1 MDWESIRAEFELSDI
16 SLKDLAEKHGINP
29 ATLRSR
35 KNREKWQKRGSPDD
49 ATQHATQRA
58 TRNATQ
64 RKNVATQKKVAPK
77 AKVILENS
85 NLEDW
90 EEVFCLEYLKHFNKT
105 KAYHKARPDVTYDS
119 AKTLG
124 NRLFTEVYIQQRLAE
139 LKSAKQEQLFIEGA
153 DIDAQWAKQAFA
165 DITDFIEF
173 RNEINAYVNDSGEMS
188 EREDLIVSL
197 KDSDKIDGMM
207 VKEFKMTRD
216 GPVIKLY
223 DSQKALEM
231 LQKRLL
237 NVDEINAE
245 NTKANT
251 ALTIAKLSLIK
262 GVEHDTSLMQTLLDV
277 LKGDEETNAN

>member
-1 MDWESIRAEFELSDI
+1 MMDWESIRAEFELSDI
-16 SLKDLAEKHGINP
+16 SLKDLAEKHGIKP

-49 ATQHATQRA
+49 ATQRATQRNE
-58 TRNATQ
+58 NATQ
-64 RKNVATQKKVAPK
+64 RKNVATKKKVAPK
-77 AKVILENS
+77 AKEILES
-85 NLEDW
+85 SDLEDW
-90 EEVFCLEYLKHFNKT
+90 EEILCLEYLKHFNKT

-139 LKSAKQEQLFIEGA
+139 LKSAKQEQLFIEGT

-173 RNEINAYVNDSGEMS
+173 RTEISAYVNDSGEMS
-188 EREDLIVSL
+188 EREGLIVSL

-237 NVDEINAE
+237 NVDEISAE

-251 ALTIAKLSLIK
+251 ALTKAKISMIEGATPNTDMLQS
-262 GVEHDTSLMQTLLDV
+262 LLD
-277 LKGDEETNAN
+277 LEMKRNGKD

>member
-16 SLKDLAEKHGINP
+16 SLKDLAEKHGIKP

-49 ATQHATQRA
+49 ATQHATQRNK
-58 TRNATQ
+58 NATQ
-64 RKNVATQKKVAPK
+64 RNENVATKKKVAPK
-77 AKVILENS
+77 AKEILES
-85 NLEDW
+85 SDLEDW
-90 EEVFCLEYLKHFNKT
+90 EEIFCLEYLKHFNKT

-124 NRLFTEVYIQQRLAE
+124 NRLFTEVYIQKRLAE
-139 LKSAKQEQLFIEGA
+139 LKSAKQEQLFIEGT

-173 RNEINAYVNDSGEMS
+173 RTEISAYMNDSGEMS

-245 NTKANT
+245 STKANT
-251 ALTIAKLSLIK
+251 ELTRAKLTLIK
-262 GVEHDTSLMQTLLDV
+262 GVEHDMSLMQVLLDV
-277 LKGDEETNAN
+277 LSGGDAP

>member
-16 SLKDLAEKHGINP
+16 SLKDLAEKHGIKP

-49 ATQHATQRA
+49 ATQRNK
-58 TRNATQ
+58 NATQ
-64 RKNVATQKKVAPK
+64 RKNVATKKKVAPK
-77 AKVILENS
+77 AKEILES
-85 NLEDW
+85 SDLEDW
-90 EEVFCLEYLKHFNKT
+90 EEIFCLEYLKHFNKT

-173 RNEINAYVNDSGEMS
+173 RTETSAFVDDTGEIS
-188 EREDLIVSL
+188 EREHLIVSL
-197 KDSDKIDGMM
+197 KDSDKIDGMV

-251 ALTIAKLSLIK
+251 ALTKAKISMIEGATPNTDMLQS
-262 GVEHDTSLMQTLLDV
+262 LLD
-277 LKGDEETNAN
+277 LEMKHNGKD

>member
-16 SLKDLAEKHGINP
+16 SLKDLAEKHGIKP

-49 ATQHATQRA
+49 ATQRATQRNK
-58 TRNATQ
+58 NATQ
-64 RKNVATQKKVAPK
+64 RKNVATKKKVAQK
-77 AKVILENS
+77 AKEILKNS

-139 LKSAKQEQLFIEGA
+139 LKSAKQEQLFIEGT

-173 RNEINAYVNDSGEMS
+173 RTEINAYVNDSGEMS
-188 EREDLIVSL
+188 EREDIIVSL

-251 ALTIAKLSLIK
+251 ALTKAKISMIEGPTPNTDMLQS
-262 GVEHDTSLMQTLLDV
+262 LLD
-277 LKGDEETNAN
+277 LEMKRNGKD

>member
-16 SLKDLAEKHGINP
+16 SPKDLAEKHGIKP

-49 ATQHATQRA
+49 ATQRATQRNK
-58 TRNATQ
+58 NATQ
-64 RKNVATQKKVAPK
+64 RKNVATKKKVAPK
-77 AKVILENS
+77 AKEILES
-85 NLEDW
+85 SDLEDW

-105 KAYHKARPDVTYDS
+105 KAYHKARPDVTYGS
-119 AKTLG
+119 ASVEGSRMFGKPK
-124 NRLFTEVYIQQRLAE
+124 IQQRLAE
-139 LKSAKQEQLFIEGA
+139 LKSAKQEQLFIEGT

-173 RNEINAYVNDSGEMS
+173 RTETSAFLDDSGEMT
-188 EREDLIVSL
+188 EREHLIVSL

-245 NTKANT
+245 STRANT
-251 ALTIAKLSLIK
+251 ELTRARISMIE
-262 GVEHDTSLMQTLLDV
+262 GDTPNTDMLQSLLD
-277 LKGDEETNAN
+277 LEAKRNGKD

>member
-16 SLKDLAEKHGINP
+16 SLKDLAEKHGISP
-29 ATLRSR
+29 GTLRSR
-35 KNREKWQKRGSPDD
+35 KNREKWKKRGSPDD
-49 ATQHATQRA
+49 ATQHATQRNE
-58 TRNATQ
+58 NATQ
-64 RKNVATQKKVAPK
+64 RKNVATKKKVAPK
-77 AKVILENS
+77 AKEILES
-85 NLEDW
+85 SDLEDW
-90 EEVFCLEYLKHFNKT
+90 EEIFCLEYLKHFNKT

-139 LKSAKQEQLFIEGA
+139 LKSAKQEQLFIEGT

-173 RNEINAYVNDSGEMS
+173 RTETSAFVDDTGEIS
-188 EREDLIVSL
+188 EREHLIVSL

-245 NTKANT
+245 STKANT
-251 ALTIAKLSLIK
+251 ELTRARIAMIE
-262 GVEHDTSLMQTLLDV
+262 GDTPNTDMLQSLLD
-277 LKGDEETNAN
+277 LEAKRNGKD

>member
-1 MDWESIRAEFELSDI
+1 MEKREEAQRDYLAGMKYKDI
-16 SLKDLAEKHGINP
+16 AEKYDVSIN
-29 ATLRSR
+29 TVKSWKQRDGWSR
-35 KNREKWQKRGSPDD
+35 DGTKTGAHKTEKG
-49 ATQHATQRA
+49 AH
-58 TRNATQ
+58 
-64 RKNVATQKKVAPK
+64 KKIAPK
-77 AKVILENS
+77 AKEILQETD
-85 NLEDW
+85 LEDW

-139 LKSAKQEQLFIEGA
+139 LKSAKQEQLFIEGT

-173 RNEINAYVNDSGEMS
+173 RTEINAYVNDSGEMS
-188 EREDLIVSL
+188 EREDIIVSL

-245 NTKANT
+245 STKANT
-251 ALTIAKLSLIK
+251 ELTRAKLSLIK

-277 LKGDEETNAN
+277 LKGDEDVTN

>member
-1 MDWESIRAEFELSDI
+1 MMDWESIRAEFELSDI
-16 SLKDLAEKHGINP
+16 SLKDLAEKHGIKP

-49 ATQHATQRA
+49 ATQHATQRNE
-58 TRNATQ
+58 NATQ
-64 RKNVATQKKVAPK
+64 RKNVATKKKVAPK
-77 AKVILENS
+77 AKEILENS

-124 NRLFTEVYIQQRLAE
+124 NRLFTEVYIQKRLAE
-139 LKSAKQEQLFIEGA
+139 LKSAKQEQLFIEGT

-173 RNEINAYVNDSGEMS
+173 RTEINAYVNDSGEMS

-223 DSQKALEM
+223 DSQKALDM

-245 NTKANT
+245 STKANT
-251 ALTIAKLSLIK
+251 ELTRAKLSLIK

-277 LKGDEETNAN
+277 LSGGDAP

>member
-16 SLKDLAEKHGINP
+16 SLKDLAEKHGIKP

-35 KNREKWQKRGSPDD
+35 KNREKWQKRGSPED
-49 ATQHATQRA
+49 ATQHATQRNK
-58 TRNATQ
+58 NATQ

-77 AKVILENS
+77 AKEILES
-85 NLEDW
+85 SDLEDW

-124 NRLFTEVYIQQRLAE
+124 NRLFTEVYIQKRLAE
-139 LKSAKQEQLFIEGA
+139 LKSAKQEQLFIEGT

-173 RNEINAYVNDSGEMS
+173 RTEINAYVNDSGEMS

-245 NTKANT
+245 STKANT
-251 ALTIAKLSLIK
+251 ELTRARIAMIE
-262 GVEHDTSLMQTLLDV
+262 GDTPNTDMLQSLLD
-277 LKGDEETNAN
+277 LEMKHNGKD

>member
-1 MDWESIRAEFELSDI
+1 MMDWESIRAEFELSDI
-16 SLKDLAEKHGINP
+16 SLKDLAEKHGISP
-29 ATLRSR
+29 GTLRSR
-35 KNREKWQKRGSPDD
+35 KNREKWQKRGSPDN
-49 ATQHATQRA
+49 ATQR
-58 TRNATQ
+58 ATQ
-64 RKNVATQKKVAPK
+64 RKNVATKKKVAPK
-77 AKVILENS
+77 AKEILES
-85 NLEDW
+85 SDLEDW

-105 KAYHKARPDVTYDS
+105 KAYHKARPDVTYGS
-119 AKTLG
+119 ASVEGSRMFGKPK
-124 NRLFTEVYIQQRLAE
+124 IQQRLAE
-139 LKSAKQEQLFIEGA
+139 LKSAKQEQLFIEGT

-173 RNEINAYVNDSGEMS
+173 RTEISAFVGDDGEMT
-188 EREDLIVSL
+188 EREHLIVSL

-245 NTKANT
+245 STKANT
-251 ALTIAKLSLIK
+251 ELTRARIAMIE
-262 GVEHDTSLMQTLLDV
+262 GDTPNTDMLQSLLD
-277 LKGDEETNAN
+277 LEAKRNGKD

>member
-1 MDWESIRAEFELSDI
+1 MEKREEAQRDYLAGMKYKDI
-16 SLKDLAEKHGINP
+16 AEKYGVSIN
-29 ATLRSR
+29 TVKSWKQRDGWSR
-35 KNREKWQKRGSPDD
+35 EGAKKGAHKIEKG
-49 ATQHATQRA
+49 AH
-58 TRNATQ
+58 
-64 RKNVATQKKVAPK
+64 KKIAPK
-77 AKVILENS
+77 AKEILQETD
-85 NLEDW
+85 LEDW
-90 EEVFCLEYLKHFNKT
+90 EEIFCLEYLRTFNKT
-105 KAYHKARPDVTYDS
+105 KAYHKARPDVTYGS
-119 AKTLG
+119 ASVEGSRMFGKPK
-124 NRLFTEVYIQQRLAE
+124 IQQRLAE
-139 LKSAKQEQLFIEGA
+139 LKSAKQEQLFIEGT

-173 RNEINAYVNDSGEMS
+173 RTEISAYMNDSGEMS

-245 NTKANT
+245 STKANT
-251 ALTIAKLSLIK
+251 ELTRAKLSLIK

-277 LKGDEETNAN
+277 LKGDEDVTN

>member
-1 MDWESIRAEFELSDI
+1 MMDWESIRAEFELSDI
-16 SLKDLAEKHGINP
+16 SLKDLAEKHGIKP

-49 ATQHATQRA
+49 ATQRATQRN
-58 TRNATQ
+58 TNATQ
-64 RKNVATQKKVAPK
+64 RKNVATKKKVAPK
-77 AKVILENS
+77 AKEILES
-85 NLEDW
+85 SDLEDW
-90 EEVFCLEYLKHFNKT
+90 EEIFCLEYLKHFNKT

-124 NRLFTEVYIQQRLAE
+124 NRLFTEVYIQKRLAE
-139 LKSAKQEQLFIEGA
+139 LKSAKQEQLFIEGT

-173 RNEINAYVNDSGEMS
+173 RTETSAFVDDTGEIS
-188 EREDLIVSL
+188 EREYLIVSL

-245 NTKANT
+245 STKANT
-251 ALTIAKLSLIK
+251 ELTRAKLSLIK
-262 GVEHDTSLMQTLLDV
+262 GVEHDTSLMQVLLDT
-277 LKGDEETNAN
+277 LSGGGDAP

>member
-16 SLKDLAEKHGINP
+16 SLTDLAEKHGIKP

-49 ATQHATQRA
+49 ATQR
-58 TRNATQ
+58 ATQ

-77 AKVILENS
+77 AKEILES
-85 NLEDW
+85 SDLEDW
-90 EEVFCLEYLKHFNKT
+90 EEIFCLEYLKHFNKT

-124 NRLFTEVYIQQRLAE
+124 NRLFTEVYIQKRLAE
-139 LKSAKQEQLFIEGA
+139 LKSAKQEQLFIEGT

-173 RNEINAYVNDSGEMS
+173 RTEISAFVGDDGEMT
-188 EREDLIVSL
+188 EREHLIVSL

-245 NTKANT
+245 STKANT
-251 ALTIAKLSLIK
+251 ELTRARIAMIE
-262 GVEHDTSLMQTLLDV
+262 GDTPNTDMLQSLLD
-277 LKGDEETNAN
+277 LEAKRNGKD

>member
-1 MDWESIRAEFELSDI
+1 MMDWESIRAEFELSDI
-16 SLKDLAEKHGINP
+16 SLKDLAEKHGIKP

-49 ATQHATQRA
+49 ATQRATQRNE
-58 TRNATQ
+58 NATQ
-64 RKNVATQKKVAPK
+64 RKNVATKKKVAPK
-77 AKVILENS
+77 AKEILES
-85 NLEDW
+85 SDLEDW

-139 LKSAKQEQLFIEGA
+139 LKSAKQEQLFIEGT
-153 DIDAQWAKQAFA
+153 DIDAQWAKQAFP
-165 DITDFIEF
+165 DISDFIEF
-173 RNEINAYVNDSGEMS
+173 RTETSAFVDDTGEIS
-188 EREDLIVSL
+188 EREHLIVSL

-231 LQKRLL
+231 LQKRLF

-245 NTKANT
+245 STKANT
-251 ALTIAKLSLIK
+251 ELTRAKLSLIK
-262 GVEHDTSLMQTLLDV
+262 GVEHDTSLMQVLLDT
-277 LKGDEETNAN
+277 LGGGGDAP

>member
-16 SLKDLAEKHGINP
+16 SLKDLAEKHGIKP

-49 ATQHATQRA
+49 ATQRNK
-58 TRNATQ
+58 NATQ
-64 RKNVATQKKVAPK
+64 RKNVATKKKVAPK
-77 AKVILENS
+77 AKEILES
-85 NLEDW
+85 SDLEDW
-90 EEVFCLEYLKHFNKT
+90 EEIFCLEYLKHFNKT

-139 LKSAKQEQLFIEGA
+139 LKSAKQEQLFIEGT

-165 DITDFIEF
+165 DITDFVEF
-173 RNEINAYVNDSGEMS
+173 RTEISAFVGDDGEMT
-188 EREDLIVSL
+188 EREHLIVSL
-197 KDSDKIDGMM
+197 KDSDKIDGMV

-237 NVDEINAE
+237 SVDEINAE

-251 ALTIAKLSLIK
+251 ALTKAKISMIEGATPNTDMLQS
-262 GVEHDTSLMQTLLDV
+262 LLD
-277 LKGDEETNAN
+277 LEMKHNGKD

>member
-1 MDWESIRAEFELSDI
+1 MMDWESIRAEFELSDI
-16 SLKDLAEKHGINP
+16 SLKDLAEKHGISP
-29 ATLRSR
+29 GTLRSR

-49 ATQHATQRA
+49 ATQHATKRNE
-58 TRNATQ
+58 NATQ
-64 RKNVATQKKVAPK
+64 RKNVATKKKVAPK
-77 AKVILENS
+77 AKEILENS

-105 KAYHKARPDVTYDS
+105 KAYQKARPDISYQS
-119 AKTLG
+119 ANTLG
-124 NRLFTEVYIQQRLAE
+124 PRLFAEVRIQRRLAE

-173 RNEINAYVNDSGEMS
+173 RTEINAYVNDSGEMS

-197 KDSDKIDGMM
+197 KDSDKIDGMV

-231 LQKRLL
+231 LQKRLF

-251 ALTIAKLSLIK
+251 ALTKAKI
-262 GVEHDTSLMQTLLDV
+262 LMIEGATPNTDMLQSLLD
-277 LKGDEETNAN
+277 LEMKHNGKD

>member
-16 SLKDLAEKHGINP
+16 SLKDLAEKHGISP
-29 ATLRSR
+29 GTLRSR
-35 KNREKWQKRGSPDD
+35 KNREKWKKRGSPDD
-49 ATQHATQRA
+49 ATQRNK
-58 TRNATQ
+58 NATQ
-64 RKNVATQKKVAPK
+64 RKNIATKKKVAPK
-77 AKVILENS
+77 AKEILES
-85 NLEDW
+85 SDLEDW
-90 EEVFCLEYLKHFNKT
+90 EEIFCLEYLKHFNKT

-124 NRLFTEVYIQQRLAE
+124 NRLFTEVYIQKRLAE
-139 LKSAKQEQLFIEGA
+139 LKSAKQEQLFIEGT

-173 RNEINAYVNDSGEMS
+173 RTEISAFVGDDGEMT
-188 EREDLIVSL
+188 EREHLIVSL

-237 NVDEINAE
+237 SVDEINAE

-251 ALTIAKLSLIK
+251 ALTKAKISMIEGATPNTDMLQS
-262 GVEHDTSLMQTLLDV
+262 LLD
-277 LKGDEETNAN
+277 LEKKRNGKD

>member
-1 MDWESIRAEFELSDI
+1 MMDWESIRAEFELSGI
-16 SLKDLAEKHGINP
+16 SLKDLAEKHGIKP

-49 ATQHATQRA
+49 ATQRNK
-58 TRNATQ
+58 NATQ
-64 RKNVATQKKVAPK
+64 RKNVATKKKVAPK
-77 AKVILENS
+77 AKEILES
-85 NLEDW
+85 SDLEDW

-105 KAYHKARPDVTYDS
+105 KAYHKARPDVTYGS
-119 AKTLG
+119 ASVEGSRMFGKPK
-124 NRLFTEVYIQQRLAE
+124 IQQRLAE
-139 LKSAKQEQLFIEGA
+139 LKSAKQEQLFIEGT

-173 RNEINAYVNDSGEMS
+173 RTEISAYMNDSGEMS

-237 NVDEINAE
+237 NVDEINVE
-245 NTKANT
+245 NTRANT
-251 ALTIAKLSLIK
+251 ELTKARISMIE
-262 GVEHDTSLMQTLLDV
+262 GVTPNTDMLQSLLD
-277 LKGDEETNAN
+277 LEAKRNGKD

>member
-1 MDWESIRAEFELSDI
+1 MMDWESIRAEFELSDI
-16 SLKDLAEKHGINP
+16 SLKDLAEKHGISP
-29 ATLRSR
+29 GTLRSR
-35 KNREKWQKRGSPDD
+35 KNREKWKKRGSPDD
-49 ATQHATQRA
+49 ATQHATQRNE
-58 TRNATQ
+58 NATQ
-64 RKNVATQKKVAPK
+64 RKNVATKKKVAPK
-77 AKVILENS
+77 AKEILES
-85 NLEDW
+85 SDLEDW
-90 EEVFCLEYLKHFNKT
+90 EEIFCLEYLKHFNKT

-124 NRLFTEVYIQQRLAE
+124 NRLFTEVYIQKRLAE
-139 LKSAKQEQLFIEGA
+139 LKSAKQEQLFIEGT

-165 DITDFIEF
+165 DITDFVEF
-173 RNEINAYVNDSGEMS
+173 RTEINAYVNDSGEMS
-188 EREDLIVSL
+188 ERDDLIVSL

-251 ALTIAKLSLIK
+251 ALTKAKTQLIK
-262 GVEHDTSLMQTLLDV
+262 GAEHDMSLMQVLLDT
-277 LKGDEETNAN
+277 LTGDDDVTN

>member
-16 SLKDLAEKHGINP
+16 SLKDLAEKHGIKP

-35 KNREKWQKRGSPDD
+35 KNREKWQKRGSPED
-49 ATQHATQRA
+49 ATQRNK
-58 TRNATQ
+58 NATQ
-64 RKNVATQKKVAPK
+64 RKNVATKKKVAQK
-77 AKVILENS
+77 AKEILKNS

-139 LKSAKQEQLFIEGA
+139 LKSAKQEQLFIEGT

-173 RNEINAYVNDSGEMS
+173 RTEISAFVGDDGEMT
-188 EREDLIVSL
+188 EREHLIVSL

-251 ALTIAKLSLIK
+251 ALKKAKISMIEGATPNTDMLQS
-262 GVEHDTSLMQTLLDV
+262 LLD
-277 LKGDEETNAN
+277 LEMKRNGKD

>member
-1 MDWESIRAEFELSDI
+1 MMDWESIRAEFELSDI
-16 SLKDLAEKHGINP
+16 SLKDLAEKHGISP
-29 ATLRSR
+29 GTLRSR

-49 ATQHATQRA
+49 ATQHATQRNE
-58 TRNATQ
+58 NATQ
-64 RKNVATQKKVAPK
+64 RKNVATKKKVAPK
-77 AKVILENS
+77 AKEILES
-85 NLEDW
+85 SDLEDW
-90 EEVFCLEYLKHFNKT
+90 EEIFCLEYLKHFNKT

-124 NRLFTEVYIQQRLAE
+124 NRLFTEVYIQKRLAE
-139 LKSAKQEQLFIEGA
+139 LKSAKQEQLFIEGT

-173 RNEINAYVNDSGEMS
+173 RTEINAYVNDSGGMS

-237 NVDEINAE
+237 NVDEISAE
-245 NTKANT
+245 STKANT
-251 ALTIAKLSLIK
+251 ELTRARIAMIE
-262 GVEHDTSLMQTLLDV
+262 GDTPNTDMLQSLLD
-277 LKGDEETNAN
+277 LEMKHNGKD

>member
-16 SLKDLAEKHGINP
+16 SLKDLAEKHGIKP

-35 KNREKWQKRGSPDD
+35 KNREKWQKRGSPDG
-49 ATQHATQRA
+49 ATQRKKNA

-64 RKNVATQKKVAPK
+64 RKNVATKKKVAPK
-77 AKVILENS
+77 AKEILES
-85 NLEDW
+85 SGLEDW

-105 KAYHKARPDVTYDS
+105 KAYQKARPDISYQS
-119 AKTLG
+119 ANTLG
-124 NRLFTEVYIQQRLAE
+124 PRLFAEVRIQRRLAE
-139 LKSAKQEQLFIEGA
+139 LKSAKQEQLFIEGT

-173 RNEINAYVNDSGEMS
+173 RTEINAYVNDSGEMS

-245 NTKANT
+245 SVKANT
-251 ALTIAKLSLIK
+251 ELTMAKLTLIK
-262 GVEHDTSLMQTLLDV
+262 GSEHDTSLMQTLLDV
-277 LKGDEETNAN
+277 LAGDEDG

>member
-1 MDWESIRAEFELSDI
+1 MMDWESIRAEFELSDI
-16 SLKDLAEKHGINP
+16 SPKDLAEKHGIKP

-49 ATQHATQRA
+49 ATQRATQRNK
-58 TRNATQ
+58 NATQ
-64 RKNVATQKKVAPK
+64 RKNVATKKKVAPK
-77 AKVILENS
+77 AKEILES
-85 NLEDW
+85 SDLEDW

-105 KAYHKARPDVTYDS
+105 KAYHKARPDVTYGS
-119 AKTLG
+119 ASVEGSRMFGKPK
-124 NRLFTEVYIQQRLAE
+124 IQQRLAE
-139 LKSAKQEQLFIEGA
+139 LKSAKQEQLFIEGT

-173 RNEINAYVNDSGEMS
+173 RTETSAFLDDSGEMT
-188 EREDLIVSL
+188 EREHLIVSL

-245 NTKANT
+245 STRANT
-251 ALTIAKLSLIK
+251 ELTRARISMIE
-262 GVEHDTSLMQTLLDV
+262 GDTPNTDMLQSLLD
-277 LKGDEETNAN
+277 LEAKRNGKD

>member
-16 SLKDLAEKHGINP
+16 SLKDLAEKHGISP
-29 ATLRSR
+29 GTLRSR

-49 ATQHATQRA
+49 ATQHVTQRNE
-58 TRNATQ
+58 NATQ
-64 RKNVATQKKVAPK
+64 RKNVATKKKVAPK
-77 AKVILENS
+77 AKEILES
-85 NLEDW
+85 SDLEDW

-139 LKSAKQEQLFIEGA
+139 LKSAKQEQLFIEGT

-173 RNEINAYVNDSGEMS
+173 RTEINAYVNDSGGMS

-237 NVDEINAE
+237 NVDEISAE
-245 NTKANT
+245 STKANT
-251 ALTIAKLSLIK
+251 EFTRARIAMIE
-262 GVEHDTSLMQTLLDV
+262 GDTPNTDMLQSLLD
-277 LKGDEETNAN
+277 LEAKRNGKD

>member
-16 SLKDLAEKHGINP
+16 SLKDLAEKHGIKP

-35 KNREKWQKRGSPDD
+35 KNREKWQKRGLPDD
-49 ATQHATQRA
+49 ATQHATQR
-58 TRNATQ
+58 
-64 RKNVATQKKVAPK
+64 KNVATKKKVAPK
-77 AKVILENS
+77 AKEILES
-85 NLEDW
+85 SDLEDW

-105 KAYHKARPDVTYDS
+105 KAYHKARPDVTYGS
-119 AKTLG
+119 ASVEGSRMFGKPK
-124 NRLFTEVYIQQRLAE
+124 IQQRLAE

-153 DIDAQWAKQAFA
+153 DIDARWAKQAFA

-173 RNEINAYVNDSGEMS
+173 RTEISAYMNDSGEMS

-245 NTKANT
+245 STKANT
-251 ALTIAKLSLIK
+251 ELTRARIAMIE
-262 GVEHDTSLMQTLLDV
+262 GDTPNTDMLQSLLD
-277 LKGDEETNAN
+277 LEAKRNGKD